1 VLYGI
6 TSAFAGLGVRVDQ
19 AYVSTLGHEVV
30 DSFYV
35 TDAAGR
41 RVDTPDAVQNVSRA
55 VLESLTA
62 SASPEA

>member
-1 VLYGI
+1 
-6 TSAFAGLGVRVDQ
+6 
-19 AYVSTLGHEVV
+19 VSTLGHEVV

-55 VLESLTA
+55 VLEALT
-62 SASPEA
+62 SGDVPEA